1 MNLTTTEKNMKALN
15 KQSLLDLSIQ
25 ASGHVEGVVA
35 LAQENERSVDAQ
47 IAAGDIFFTQKI
59 PVIDSDIQRYY
70 TGQNIRPAT
79 DAEVSPED
87 ECNYCKLFM

>member
-1 MNLTTTEKNMKALN
+1 MKALN
-15 KQSLLDLSIQ
+15 KQSLLDLALQ

-35 LAQENERSVDAQ
+35 LAQENELSVDAQ
-47 IAAGDIFFTQKI
+47 IAAGDALFTEKV

-79 DAEVSPED
+79 DAVLSPED
-87 ECNYCKLFM
+87 ECDYCQYFMWSR